1 MKWSEQT
8 WIKSLPIY
16 HKILDLPFITE
27 LMNGTLAKEKFLF
40 YIQQDVIYLGE
51 FGKVLAGIVVRL
63 KKQSHAEAFMKFA
76 ADTIYVEGDLHESF
90 LKQVGSSVTTEP
102 SPSCLLY
109 TGHMRQLLSSASV
122 EATMAGVLPCFW
134 IYKEVGDYILSNQT
148 HNSDNPYQQWI
159 NTYGGADFEKA
170 VTNAINIC
178 DELAQQCTNEQQQ
191 EMTDAFIRSA
201 KLEWMFWN
209 SAWNME
215 QWPI

>member
-1 MKWSEQT
+1 
-8 WIKSLPIY
+8 
-16 HKILDLPFITE
+16 
-27 LMNGTLAKEKFLF
+27 
-40 YIQQDVIYLGE
+40 
-51 FGKVLAGIVVRL
+51 
-63 KKQSHAEAFMKFA
+63 MKFA
-76 ADTIYVEGDLHESF
+76 ADTIYVEGNLHESF
-90 LKQVGSSVTTEP
+90 LNRLSSSVITEP

-134 IYKEVGDYILSNQT
+134 IYKEVGDYILSHQT
-148 HNSDNPYQQWI
+148 HNSENPYQQWI

-178 DELAQQCTNEQQQ
+178 DELARQCTNEQQQ

-215 QWPI
+215 KWPI